1 MTINKALIAACGCL
15 ALIGPAALGQ
25 APVGQ
30 AAQPPSAGVA
40 VAPVK
45 LWRLDCGGGMI
56 NLLNVFSD
64 TRAYSGQSKAGSAGC
79 YLIKHGAVYMLWD
92 SGLPLS
98 FKGVPVNRTD
108 PMSFTLDKTLVE
120 QLATLH
126 VRPEQISIVGIS
138 HYHSDHVGQ
147 AGFFP
152 GATLMIGKADLDA
165 LRTTPPPAE
174 SDLPPLAH
182 WLNGPGKIDAVSG
195 DRDIFGD
202 GTVTMIDLPGHTPG
216 HHGLLVRLSG
226 MGYVLLTGDAVHFR
240 ENYDTDGVPEGNTS
254 RAETLASIER
264 IKGLAKNLNAT
275 VIIQHDQRDIAKLP
289 AFPAA
294 AE

>member
-1 MTINKALIAACGCL
+1 MMNKALIAAVCGCL
-15 ALIGPAALGQ
+15 ALIGPAAWGQ

-30 AAQPPSAGVA
+30 AAPPQPSQAATV
-40 VAPVK
+40 PVK

-56 NLLNVFSD
+56 NQLNLFSD
-64 TRAYSGQSKAGSAGC
+64 TRDYTGQSKAGSAGC

-92 SGLPLS
+92 TGLPVSL
-98 FKGVPVNRTD
+98 KGAPVNRTD
-108 PMSFTLDKTLVE
+108 PLSFTLDKTLVE

-147 AGFFP
+147 AGSFP
-152 GATLMIGKADLDA
+152 AATLMVGKADLDA
-165 LRTTPPPAE
+165 LRSDPPPPE

-182 WLNGPGKIDAVSG
+182 WLRESGKVDAVVG
-195 DRDIFGD
+195 DRDVFGD

-216 HHGLLVRLSG
+216 HHGLLVRLNG
-226 MGYVLLTGDAVHFR
+226 KGYILLTGDAVHFH
-240 ENYDTDGVPEGNTS
+240 ENYDSYGVPEGNSS
-254 RAETLASIER
+254 RAETLASIDR
-264 IKGLAKNLNAT
+264 IKRLAKSLKAT
-275 VIIQHDQRDIAKLP
+275 VIIQHDARDIAKLP
-289 AFPAA
+289 AFPEA

>member
-1 MTINKALIAACGCL
+1 MMNRALMTVVCGCL
-15 ALIGPAALGQ
+15 ALIGSAALGQ
-25 APVGQ
+25 APVSQAGQ
-30 AAQPPSAGVA
+30 SQSPGVA
-40 VAPVK
+40 AKPLK

-56 NLLNVFSD
+56 NELNLFSD
-64 TRAYSGQSKAGSAGC
+64 TKAYTGQSKAGSAGC
-79 YLIKHGAVYMLWD
+79 YLIQHGSIYMLWD
-92 SGLPLS
+92 SGLSLS
-98 FKGVPVNRTD
+98 FKGAAVNRTE
-108 PMSFTLDKTLVE
+108 PLSFTLDKTIVE
-120 QLATLH
+120 QIAMLH
-126 VRPEQISIVGIS
+126 LRPEQISILGIS

-147 AGFFP
+147 AGLFP

-165 LRTTPPPAE
+165 LKTSPPPVE

-182 WLNGPGKIDAVSG
+182 WLSGPGKIDAVSG

-216 HHGLLVRLSG
+216 HHGLVVRLNR

-240 ENYDTDGVPEGNTS
+240 ENYETDGVPEGNTS
-254 RAETLASIER
+254 RADTIASIER
-264 IKGLAKNLNAT
+264 IKGLVKNLHAT

-294 AE
+294 AD

>member
-1 MTINKALIAACGCL
+1 MMKKALIAAACGCL

-25 APVGQ
+25 APLGQ
-30 AAQPPSAGVA
+30 TAPAQSPQVA
-40 VAPVK
+40 TAPVK

-56 NLLNVFSD
+56 NLLNLFSD
-64 TRAYSGQSKAGSAGC
+64 TKAYTGQSKAGSAGC

-92 SGLPLS
+92 AGLDLS
-98 FKGVPVNRTD
+98 FKGAPVNRTA
-108 PMSFTLDKTLVE
+108 PMSFTLDKTLVQ
-120 QLATLH
+120 QLATLNL
-126 VRPEQISIVGIS
+126 RPEQVSILAIS

-147 AGFFP
+147 AGSFP

-165 LRTTPPPAE
+165 LRADTPPTE

-182 WLNGPGKIDAVSG
+182 WLKGPGKVDAVIG

-216 HHGLLVRLSG
+216 HHGLLVRLKG
-226 MGYVLLTGDAVHFR
+226 MGYVLLTGDAAHFH

-254 RAETLASIER
+254 RAETLASLDR
-264 IKGLAKNLNAT
+264 MKRLAKNLNAT